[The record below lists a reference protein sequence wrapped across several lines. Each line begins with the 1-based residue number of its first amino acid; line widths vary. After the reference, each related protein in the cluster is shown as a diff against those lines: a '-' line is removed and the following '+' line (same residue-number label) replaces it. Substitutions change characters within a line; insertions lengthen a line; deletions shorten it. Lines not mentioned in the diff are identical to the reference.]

1 MAREIAT
8 ETFVLL
14 KNANQTLPLT
24 PNGRIALIG
33 PMADAANNMCG
44 MWSMTCTP
52 SAHESLLAAMTEELQ
67 GKAELIYSKGCNI
80 YADETVENNAN
91 GIRPIARGDDETL
104 LRQALAAASKADV
117 IVAALGESAEM
128 SGESASRTDLELPDV
143 QKRLLRSLVAT
154 GKPVV
159 LLLFTGR
166 PLVLTWE
173 DANVDAIL
181 NVWFGGSEAAGA
193 ICDVVFGR
201 VSPSGK
207 LTATFPRNVGQ
218 VPLYYNHMNTGRP
231 DPDAKVFN
239 RYSSNYIDE
248 SNEELYP
255 FGYGLSYAT
264 FEYGDVSL
272 DKTTLTAED
281 SITASV
287 KVTNTGHCR
296 ATETVQL
303 YTRDI
308 YASLARPVKE
318 LKGFRRITLEPGE
331 SREVTFTVT
340 PDMLRFYNS
349 ELEYIWEPGE
359 FELMTG
365 PDSKNLST
373 CRFELK

>member
-1 MAREIAT
+1 M
-8 ETFVLL
+8 
-14 KNANQTLPLT
+14 
-24 PNGRIALIG
+24 
-33 PMADAANNMCG
+33 
-44 MWSMTCTP
+44 
-52 SAHESLLAAMTEELQ
+52 
-67 GKAELIYSKGCNI
+67 
-80 YADETVENNAN
+80 
-91 GIRPIARGDDETL
+91 
-104 LRQALAAASKADV
+104 
-117 IVAALGESAEM
+117 
-128 SGESASRTDLELPDV
+128 
-143 QKRLLRSLVAT
+143 
-154 GKPVV
+154 
-159 LLLFTGR
+159 
-166 PLVLTWE
+166 
-173 DANVDAIL
+173 
-181 NVWFGGSEAAGA
+181 
-193 ICDVVFGR
+193 
-201 VSPSGK
+201 
-207 LTATFPRNVGQ
+207 
-218 VPLYYNHMNTGRP
+218 
-231 DPDAKVFN
+231 
-239 RYSSNYIDE
+239 
-248 SNEELYP
+248 
-255 FGYGLSYAT
+255 
-264 FEYGDVSL
+264 SL